1 MNNNDLLRRL
11 GSMLALNTAQ
21 LTAIFALGGCA
32 MNGPTVELL
41 LKQAEEDGFIPC
53 ADPLMAFFLEGLII
67 RQRGP
72 RDAASKEQPK
82 PVITLDNNT
91 ILKKLR
97 IAMDLKEADMLA
109 IMTLAGATVSKS
121 ELGALFRTKGNKHF
135 KPCSDEFLTSFLQGL
150 SLFRTAAAPE
160 PK

>member
-11 GSMLALNTAQ
+11 SSMLELNADKIAT
-21 LTAIFALGGCA
+21 IFTLGGCA
-32 MNGPTVELL
+32 MNGATVELL
-41 LKQAEEDGFIPC
+41 LKQEAEDGFIPC

-72 RDAASKEQPK
+72 RDTVSTEQPK

-97 IAMDLKEADMLA
+97 IAMDLKEPDMLA
-109 IMTLAGATVSKS
+109 IMALAGASVSKS

-135 KPCSDEFLTSFLQGL
+135 KACSDEFLNSFLQGL
-150 SLFRTAAAPE
+150 ALFRTAAATGPQ
-160 PK
+160 